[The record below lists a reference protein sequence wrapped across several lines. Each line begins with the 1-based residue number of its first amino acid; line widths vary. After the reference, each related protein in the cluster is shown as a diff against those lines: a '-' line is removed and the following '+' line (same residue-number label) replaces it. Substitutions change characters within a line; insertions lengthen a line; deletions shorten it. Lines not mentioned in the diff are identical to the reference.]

1 MFYRYLL
8 SDLDM
13 QIRNLVSLGLSSAG
27 SYCTWPGVHC
37 DQCYVTELRLE
48 QPQDTVLLDQKG
60 LVQ

>member
-1 MFYRYLL
+1 MLLL

-13 QIRNLVSLGLSSAG
+13 KILNLVSFGLSSAG

-37 DQCYVTELRLE
+37 DQCHVAELRLE

-60 LVQ
+60 WLI